1 MKIRKIRNITDL
13 KKINFFSKSF
23 RERLSELHIDI
34 KILLQLSNLQIVFF
48 ANFNNISLLQKWE
61 YQYKKIDEDTITQ
74 N

>member
-48 ANFNNISLLQKWE
+48 ANFNISLLQKWE